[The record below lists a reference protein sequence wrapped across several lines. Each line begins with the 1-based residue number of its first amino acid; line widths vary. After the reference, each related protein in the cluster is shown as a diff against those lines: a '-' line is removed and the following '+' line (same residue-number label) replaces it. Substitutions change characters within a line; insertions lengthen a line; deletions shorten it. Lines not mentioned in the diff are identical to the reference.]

1 MFSHFLPAELDV
13 MIVYSLSE
21 WNGYVIHVWVY
32 LQQRNHSSAR
42 DVFSENSLTQFWC
55 SVEQSYSNLTMLL
68 FHCLLPLFST
78 FCEHWTEVGF
88 RGKANER
95 RSPRFPP
102 IFNTVGTLSE
112 FRTYFLPV
120 FFTRRPIFFKW
131 PNKQVNLVIMP
142 ETTC

>member
-78 FCEHWTEVGF
+78 FC
-88 RGKANER
+88 
-95 RSPRFPP
+95 
-102 IFNTVGTLSE
+102 
-112 FRTYFLPV
+112 
-120 FFTRRPIFFKW
+120 
-131 PNKQVNLVIMP
+131 
-142 ETTC
+142 